1 MTLRRLLTQY
11 LDPFA
16 VPRRRFFEVIAH
28 FSPPGH
34 REREKLEEYLQPGD
48 GTDDMYEYAQRVR
61 RTMAEVLYEF
71 TSVKIPVEYV
81 METFP
86 LLHERQFSIASGP
99 TVRGRLLIS
108 ALWTSHSTGHC
119 PAQVQNT
126 PTKATRGGVQRMD
139 CAP

>member
-1 MTLRRLLTQY
+1 M
-11 LDPFA
+11 
-16 VPRRRFFEVIAH
+16 PRRRFFEVIAH

-99 TVRGRLLIS
+99 TVR
-108 ALWTSHSTGHC
+108 A
-119 PAQVQNT
+119 
-126 PTKATRGGVQRMD
+126 
-139 CAP
+139 